1 MRLNVWAKTDV
12 GRKRKI
18 NQDAIL
24 LDYDLKLFI
33 VADGMGG
40 HKGGEVA
47 SALAS
52 EALREVVR
60 DELKKGELEPE
71 DIFIKGYKVA
81 SRRVYD
87 EAQKPGD
94 EDLRGMGTTMVAI
107 LIHNRVAHIANV
119 GDSRAYVYRDDLL
132 WRITEDH
139 SLVNEQLRAGIISE
153 SELDE
158 VTGKNVITRS
168 VGFEFDVEVD
178 VFHRELI
185 GGEKY
190 LLCSDGLYGMVP
202 DEWIQERIG
211 AGPSESLVADCIV
224 EANEQGGDDNVSCL
238 FLEVEP

>member
-47 SALAS
+47 SAIAT
-52 EALREVVR
+52 EALREVVSE
-60 DELKKGELEPE
+60 ELKKGELKPE
-71 DIFIKGYKVA
+71 EMFVKGYRTATKRIFEE
-81 SRRVYD
+81 S
-87 EAQKPGD
+87 QKDGD

-107 LIHNRVAHIANV
+107 LIHDRVAHIANV
-119 GDSRAYVYRDDLL
+119 GDSRAYVFVEGNL
-132 WRITEDH
+132 WRVTEDH

-153 SELDE
+153 DELDE

-168 VGFEFDVEVD
+168 VGFEPEVEVD
-178 VFHRELI
+178 VFSRTLA

-190 LLCSDGLYGMVP
+190 LLCSDGLYGMVT
-202 DEWIQERIG
+202 DKWIEYKLG
-211 AGPSESLVADCIV
+211 SGPSESVVADCIK
-224 EANEQGGDDNVSCL
+224 EANVQGGDDNVSCL